1 MNEVFSNE
9 QPRESESLRRDSVVV
24 CGISRLRFQVDERD
38 MFLLRSILLV
48 VTPQE
53 AAFLFH
59 RQF

>member
-1 MNEVFSNE
+1 MSEVFLNE

-24 CGISRLRFQVDERD
+24 YGILTLRSRVDERV
-38 MFLLRSILLV
+38 MFLLRLILLV
-48 VTPQE
+48 VMLQG

>member
-24 CGISRLRFQVDERD
+24 CGILRLRSRVDERG
-38 MFLLRSILLV
+38 MFLLRLILLV
-48 VTPQE
+48 VTPQG

-59 RQF
+59 RRF